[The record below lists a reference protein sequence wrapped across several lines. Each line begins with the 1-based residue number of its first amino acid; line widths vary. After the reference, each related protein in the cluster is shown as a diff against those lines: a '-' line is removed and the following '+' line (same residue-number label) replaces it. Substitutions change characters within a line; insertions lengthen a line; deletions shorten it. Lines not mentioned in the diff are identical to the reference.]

1 MLIGWGI
8 GVAVGIGVDVVVGA
22 GINVLVAFGISVG
35 GIEVIVGDA
44 ICAAQAVKQR
54 EIIIKT
60 NNIFFIIEL
69 LPFKKTAG
77 CSLLPSPA
85 VLIFNL

>member
-8 GVAVGIGVDVVVGA
+8 GVAVGTGVEVVVGA
-22 GINVLVAFGISVG
+22 GINVFVVFGISVG
-35 GIEVIVGDA
+35 GIDAIVGDA

-60 NNIFFIIEL
+60 NNTFFIMEL
-69 LPFKKTAG
+69 LPFKKTTG
-77 CSLLPSPA
+77 SSLLPSPA